1 MRKMVLALMDSEESY
16 AVRFMEHMNRKKTMP
31 FEVHAF
37 TDKEKLLEY
46 VTAHHVE
53 ILLISEHDLEE
64 GCEYPAGQIIVLTD
78 RSSGNGL
85 FPNVCKY
92 QSSSQVM
99 REVMEVYGRQCGGI
113 EIDRGVIIKPPMK
126 IAGVFSPVARCGK
139 TSFALALG
147 QNLAR
152 VKPTLYLNFEAGSGM
167 KVLLNGSWERDLS
180 DIIYYIRRGE
190 KNIAARL
197 LPLIRELGQMGY
209 VPPCSAP
216 SEIYN
221 VEEDEWRRMFESLR
235 RDSSYEMLVLD
246 LGSLPLFMP
255 EILEECDVIYMPLR
269 GDEVARAK
277 LKEYEEALKEHDV
290 EIASRTHH
298 LQIPLVKT
306 SQNTTHYAERLP
318 YGPVGRCAEEWIS
331 KDRL

>member
-1 MRKMVLALMDSEESY
+1 
-16 AVRFMEHMNRKKTMP
+16 MP

-197 LPLIRELGQMGY
+197 LPLIREQSPLAEMGAQPKGVFFRPEHVQVDAAVVGVGAKIDAHLLHEGDGVDILDPMDLGVIGQPPVPLVIPGRKQAGALHQDQGDPLLLAQGRDPVQVFHRLLPEGGILQHRRLGQPG
-209 VPPCSAP
+209 VGHRLRAHEVAIVGEFRPRKQ
-216 SEIYN
+216 
-221 VEEDEWRRMFESLR
+221 VLGVLR
-235 RDSSYEMLVLD
+235 REL
-246 LGSLPLFMP
+246 
-255 EILEECDVIYMPLR
+255 
-269 GDEVARAK
+269 
-277 LKEYEEALKEHDV
+277 
-290 EIASRTHH
+290 
-298 LQIPLVKT
+298 
-306 SQNTTHYAERLP
+306 
-318 YGPVGRCAEEWIS
+318 
-331 KDRL
+331 